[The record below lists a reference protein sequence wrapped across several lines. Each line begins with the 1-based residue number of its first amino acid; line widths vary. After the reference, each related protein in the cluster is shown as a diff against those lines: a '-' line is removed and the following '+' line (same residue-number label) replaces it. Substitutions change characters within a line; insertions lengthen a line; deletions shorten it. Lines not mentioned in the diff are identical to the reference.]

1 MLGTTSACLQ
11 LDSQEHVLHFGV
23 VLNDINVRHVHFLRQ
38 MMRTWVTR
46 QLTSSCRVED
56 RKLIA
61 DAAEMFQKLTFVFK
75 DCGGPAVFRYHVIGG
90 ATYCFLIQTIH
101 SKLNNRNS
109 TSLLCFKSQ
118 QFNQFGQGRQDAN
131 HWASMGPYAYW
142 MLESICRLHRVKF
155 SWRLTLRPPTCL
167 AALTQLVRLGLC
179 RVTSVVLFFLYYYWI

>member
-1 MLGTTSACLQ
+1 
-11 LDSQEHVLHFGV
+11 
-23 VLNDINVRHVHFLRQ
+23 
-38 MMRTWVTR
+38 
-46 QLTSSCRVED
+46 
-56 RKLIA
+56 
-61 DAAEMFQKLTFVFK
+61 MFQKLTFVFK

-179 RVTSVVLFFLYYYWI
+179 RVTSVVLFFFVLLLDIVMLGSLILSMLIGLHRLAKRFCDVG